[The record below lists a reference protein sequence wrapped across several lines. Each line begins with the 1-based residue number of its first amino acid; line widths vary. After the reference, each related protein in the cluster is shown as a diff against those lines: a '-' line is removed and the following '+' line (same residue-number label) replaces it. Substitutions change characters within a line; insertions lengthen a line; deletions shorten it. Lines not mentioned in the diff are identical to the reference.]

1 MSKAKYATINKR
13 KQQAALPK
21 HRSHVLN
28 AAPRQD
34 QPPIWSVV
42 CTDCAHEWRKTNA
55 FDHGSFTL
63 FSEAMT
69 FAEQHNKI
77 NRFIQPERRDE
88 VTTRVRKS
96 A

>member
-13 KQQAALPK
+13 RQLAKALY

-34 QPPIWSVV
+34 QPPIWAVV
-42 CTDCAHEWRKTNA
+42 CADCAHEWRKTNA
-55 FDHGSFTL
+55 FDHGNFENREGA
-63 FSEAMT
+63 EAFMMM
-69 FAEQHNKI
+69 HNKYI
-77 NRFIQPERRDE
+77 R
-88 VTTRVRKS
+88 